1 MKVKVLQEFR
11 DKNDRSKRFTI
22 GEVVDFEQ
30 ERAEDIIARGL
41 GEKFSR
47 KQKVENDN

>member
-1 MKVKVLQEFR
+1 MKVKVLQEFY
-11 DKNDRSKRFTI
+11 DKTNRTRKFSV

-30 ERAEDIIARGL
+30 KRAEDIISRGL

-47 KQKVENDN
+47 KQKAEHDN